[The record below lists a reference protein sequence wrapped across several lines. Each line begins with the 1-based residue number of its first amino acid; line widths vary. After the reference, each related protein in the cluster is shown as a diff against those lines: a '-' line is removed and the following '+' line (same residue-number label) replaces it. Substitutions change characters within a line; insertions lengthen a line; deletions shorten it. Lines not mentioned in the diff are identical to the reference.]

1 MNRYAVLSGS
11 LAAAAL
17 LAAAVAPTQTP
28 GDVEL
33 RPPLGAKA
41 QVLYRVGDTS
51 MTIGGVVSSLTV
63 DWLQLETSAGPIW
76 LSRGHVISVRQMK

>member
-17 LAAAVAPTQTP
+17 LVAAVAPTQTP

-41 QVLYRVGDTS
+41 QVLYRAGDTS
-51 MTIGGVVSSLTV
+51 MMIGGVVSSLTV
-63 DWLQLETSAGPIW
+63 DWLHLETSAGSVW
-76 LSRGHVISVRQMK
+76 LNRGQVISVREVE